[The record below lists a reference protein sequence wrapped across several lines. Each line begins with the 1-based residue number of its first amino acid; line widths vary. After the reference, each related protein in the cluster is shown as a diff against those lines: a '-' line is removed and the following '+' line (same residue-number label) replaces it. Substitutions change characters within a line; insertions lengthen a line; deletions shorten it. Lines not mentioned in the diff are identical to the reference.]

1 MMTNLSNNDLISQ
14 VNQLLDDLIP
24 QSKLG
29 TNLEESMQYSINAG
43 GKRVRPLLLLLT
55 LDMLNK

>member
-1 MMTNLSNNDLISQ
+1 MMTNLSKNDLISQ
-14 VNQLLDDLIP
+14 VNQVLDDLIP

-43 GKRVRPLLLLLT
+43 VNAFARYFFLHWIC
-55 LDMLNK
+55 

>member
-1 MMTNLSNNDLISQ
+1 MMTNLSKNDLISQ
-14 VNQLLDDLIP
+14 VNQVLDDLIP

-43 GKRVRPLLLLLT
+43 
-55 LDMLNK
+55 

>member
-1 MMTNLSNNDLISQ
+1 MMTNLSKNDLISQ
-14 VNQLLDDLIP
+14 VNQVLDDLIP

-43 GKRVRPLLLLLT
+43 VNAFARYYFFLHWIC
-55 LDMLNK
+55 